1 MEGHSVMNQIDR
13 ENLQFILETRGPAL
27 EVWYSTLTIEQ
38 KNYASR
44 LLDIYKEELNLKAIL
59 IRDPFIESLRE
70 STQVLNKFR

>member
-1 MEGHSVMNQIDR
+1 MNQIDR

-27 EVWYSTLTIEQ
+27 EVWYSNLTIEQ